1 MDSPAAAELRQ
12 VLAHYDLGELV
23 DFEKNDRGFVNTA
36 YMLRMLAAGEYKHYF
51 LRKYRRGIAEE
62 ELVFEHSLIEHLVA
76 GGSPVARIHHT
87 RSGPSYLRCPDP
99 EDGTASVFY
108 TIFDYLPG
116 EDRFTW
122 VDPILTEQELA
133 ASAAVLAHLHI
144 DAGGFTPLGR
154 RMEPKILD
162 LLPVIAETWS
172 SCPARSKG
180 TSNSRAA
187 AMVGVFLAIERSVY
201 EVEMAEQIEK
211 VIAKYDPMMQRVID
225 EVRPRLEGKKVMLY
239 VGGLRPRRDWIS
251 PVGAVCRRGQN
262 RTQCQRRSKD
272 EMAHHRLRFSATTLS
287 PWAGCR
293 AGCQAGRSSHR
304 ETGSFPSRGPS
315 RGGRG
320 HPVPEPHGGRRE
332 GARVGGSGR
341 ICPPGVARRI
351 ARHALV
357 ARQEVLL
364 PVAPFPFPETL
375 RQLLTPGDTRSL
387 AIGHRWSSNSILSL
401 IVSRSERGEVS
412 GASARS

>member
-180 TSNSRAA
+180 TIFDAHIQEQMSVLGDNIAATLAALNEPGARSLPRMVIHCDYHPGNLKFAGDQVTGVFDFDWSKVDFRLFDLGLALWYFCTSWRESEDGTLRLDWLRTFLRSYRETLAARPGA
-187 AMVGVFLAIERSVY
+187 AMITPEEVHYLPAMINAGNLYVLHWTVLDYFSKDVDPAEYLVFLDHSLNFTHWYGVPANLL
-201 EVEMAEQIEK
+201 A
-211 VIAKYDPMMQRVID
+211 
-225 EVRPRLEGKKVMLY
+225 LE
-239 VGGLRPRRDWIS
+239 S
-251 PVGAVCRRGQN
+251 TA
-262 RTQCQRRSKD
+262 
-272 EMAHHRLRFSATTLS
+272 
-287 PWAGCR
+287 R
-293 AGCQAGRSSHR
+293 A
-304 ETGSFPSRGPS
+304 
-315 RGGRG
+315 
-320 HPVPEPHGGRRE
+320 
-332 GARVGGSGR
+332 
-341 ICPPGVARRI
+341 
-351 ARHALV
+351 
-357 ARQEVLL
+357 VLL
-364 PVAPFPFPETL
+364 PNPQA
-375 RQLLTPGDTRSL
+375 
-387 AIGHRWSSNSILSL
+387 
-401 IVSRSERGEVS
+401 
-412 GASARS
+412 